1 MLALLSFLLIV
12 RTGRIVT
19 ASLMKRVAPDSN
31 RMFQHIAKFVHG
43 TTIPLTTCVVRG
55 VLLIVTAAIH
65 WGFDS

>member
-1 MLALLSFLLIV
+1 LSFLLIV

-19 ASLMKRVAPDSN
+19 VPLLKRVAPDSN

-43 TTIPLTTCVVRG
+43 TTIPLTIEIVRD
-55 VLLIVTAAIH
+55 VLFIVTAAIH